1 MDFSGYVGAMTAM
14 NAMDSHDDSN
24 KHYKDTNVERVKED
38 RMTDGV
44 KEVVHSPG
52 VHGVL
57 KYTHGSF
64 VVPSGKW
71 EVSNEQE

>member
-1 MDFSGYVGAMTAM
+1 MNFSGYIGAMTAISM
-14 NAMDSHDDSN
+14 INSHGN
-24 KHYKDTNVERVKED
+24 NERYKDANAEWTGD
-38 RMTDGV
+38 DIMTDGV

-57 KYTHGSF
+57 KYARGSF

-71 EVSNEQE
+71 EV